1 MTEIVAPE
9 PTPEQAA
16 LLARVRRMMLIAG
29 LTTALAV
36 AAVLIAIG
44 YRLFR
49 SEGSIVTTDTTAT
62 LPKGAR
68 IVSSGVAGDR
78 LVITLDIGGGTE
90 IRTFDA
96 RTLKPA
102 GQLNSS
108 ASREGIV
115 TCCRSPPSAW
125 PGLSRPSTSF
135 FVAAKTWMPG
145 TSPGMT
151 TEPQSQAH
159 PPCRQPISR
168 LFPRPT
174 LPSSSG

>member
-1 MTEIVAPE
+1 MSETVAPE

-16 LLARVRRMMLIAG
+16 LFLRVRRLMLIAG

-49 SEGSIVTTDTTAT
+49 TEGSAVASDISAT

-68 IVSSGVAGDR
+68 IIATAIAGDR
-78 LVITLDIGGGTE
+78 LVVTLNIGGATE

-102 GQLNSS
+102 GRLK
-108 ASREGIV
+108 
-115 TCCRSPPSAW
+115 
-125 PGLSRPSTSF
+125 
-135 FVAAKTWMPG
+135 FV
-145 TSPGMT
+145 
-151 TEPQSQAH
+151 TEP
-159 PPCRQPISR
+159 
-168 LFPRPT
+168 
-174 LPSSSG
+174 